1 MCTRLVLL
9 RCKSSILFFVCV
21 QMKGTLLFFQNPCVK
36 VEPYPSETQKS
47 EFYVAHQANFS
58 SFVSY
63 FKRRLLQ
70 ICCPSVLNDLRYHR
84 ILPDDKTVNTPSIS

>member
-9 RCKSSILFFVCV
+9 RCKSPILFFVCV

-36 VEPYPSETQKS
+36 VEPNPSETQKS

-70 ICCPSVLNDLRYHR
+70 ICWP
-84 ILPDDKTVNTPSIS
+84 ISFE